1 MTIVVAT
8 GPSRAARTLAA
19 RWLLCAVL
27 AGMSVGCGEGHP
39 PAAPPLDPV
48 VTFHARDGG
57 TLPVDAHFADAH
69 GEDAGTSSDL
79 GTALVRCR
87 AAGEVALLDTS
98 TWART
103 EGVAVTASGSAFAVA
118 FPAFRAD
125 GTNIVVR
132 ALALDGA
139 LGAEALA
146 SGTYLMARNPDVAA
160 TASGVLALF
169 ETNDSGA
176 YQVAVRSLV
185 GGAPAGAT
193 PTTLTSSAADLPVNP
208 VLAPRGTGLVGAWLT
223 HSDDGLGAPGPARAV
238 VALFDPNGALLG
250 APTEVLTA
258 APPRTL
264 TLARSL
270 DGTSALV
277 TLESSTTET
286 SVVRLRSVDAAGV
299 VAASALDVTE
309 ARAVTSIAAAQ
320 TAEGTLVAWGE
331 TVGGARQDVRLR
343 LVSPEGSLGDERFAT
358 LGPET
363 GSTPALAVGATGVLL
378 AYRGGQGVVRG
389 VRAVAV
395 DSSGALAGT
404 VVTLLDTSDDDGDLA
419 VAASGL
425 SSLAVIASDRV
436 GGSGRVQAVV
446 ADCGAP

>member
-1 MTIVVAT
+1 M
-8 GPSRAARTLAA
+8 LA
-19 RWLLCAVL
+19 
-27 AGMSVGCGEGHP
+27 GCGEDRP
-39 PAAPPLDPV
+39 PAAPPLDLR
-48 VTFHARDGG
+48 VTFDAGDGG
-57 TLPVDAHFADAH
+57 ALPVDGNFADAH
-69 GEDAGTSSDL
+69 VEDARAESDL

-98 TWART
+98 TWAHT

-139 LGAEALA
+139 LGPESLA
-146 SGTYLMARNPDVAA
+146 SGTYLVARNPDLAA
-160 TASGVLALF
+160 TASGALTLF
-169 ETNDSGA
+169 ETNDSGG
-176 YQVAVRSLV
+176 YQVALRSLV
-185 GGAPAGAT
+185 GGAAAGTT
-193 PTTLTSSAADLPVNP
+193 PTTLTSSVADLPVNP
-208 VLAPRGTGLVGAWLT
+208 VLAPLASGLVGAWLT
-223 HSDDGLGAPGPARAV
+223 HTDDGLGARGPERAV
-238 VALFDPNGALLG
+238 VALFDPSGALVG
-250 APTEVLTA
+250 APTEVSTA

-264 TLARSL
+264 TLARSV
-270 DGTSALV
+270 DGASALV
-277 TLESSTTET
+277 TLEASTTDT
-286 SVVRLRSVDAAGV
+286 SVVRLRTIDAAGV
-299 VAASALDVTE
+299 VATSALDVTE
-309 ARAVTSIAAAQ
+309 ARAITAVAAAR

-363 GSTPALAVGATGVLL
+363 GSTPALAVGMTGVLL

-404 VVTLLDTSDDDGDLA
+404 VVTLLATSDDDGDLA

-436 GGSGRVQAVV
+436 GGSGRVQAAV